1 MIKKNPRP
9 RVGCATAPGRDP
21 IDPRPDRSI
30 EPLARHD
37 RGRAREHCATNA
49 RESNARK
56 TNRTTTRVY
65 RSSTPSRRRRHAA
78 VSTRTPPAKPY
89 PESGGL
95 QNSVNLTSN
104 YSSNTMT
111 LAVSVATRK
120 RTNETR
126 RATDGCRRRATRP
139 RFRGDRARK
148 KVNPN
153 SARTSS
159 SQPSW
164 RKP

>member
-9 RVGCATAPGRDP
+9 LVGCATAPGRDP
-21 IDPRPDRSI
+21 IVPRPDRSI

-37 RGRAREHCATNA
+37 RGCAREHCATNA

-78 VSTRTPPAKPY
+78 VSTRTPPAKPCT
-89 PESGGL
+89 PSLEGFKTR
-95 QNSVNLTSN
+95 VHLTSN

-111 LAVSVATRK
+111 LTVSVATRK
-120 RTNETR
+120 RANGTR
-126 RATDGCRRRATRP
+126 RATDGWMPTTGDATRP
-139 RFRGDRARK
+139 RFRGD
-148 KVNPN
+148 
-153 SARTSS
+153 
-159 SQPSW
+159 
-164 RKP
+164 

>member
-9 RVGCATAPGRDP
+9 LVGCATAPGRDP

-30 EPLARHD
+30 EPLARHV

-95 QNSVNLTSN
+95 QNSVHLTSN

-120 RTNETR
+120 RMERDER
-126 RATDGCRRRATRP
+126 RMDADDGRRD
-139 RFRGDRARK
+139 RGFGAIERVK
-148 KVNPN
+148 KSTQN